1 MSKPKKNNILPKPK
15 IWKEV
20 ASKDIQYESI
30 KFVDLMQW
38 VMDNIPKGTSLQ
50 DIEIEYD
57 IGDYVGYYDET
68 IIKARMNLKVLM

>member
-30 KFVDLMQW
+30 KFVD
-38 VMDNIPKGTSLQ
+38 
-50 DIEIEYD
+50 
-57 IGDYVGYYDET
+57 
-68 IIKARMNLKVLM
+68 